1 MKRVFLMG
9 AGKSTSS
16 LIKYFVENAEK
27 ENWNLQI
34 ADISVKHLEKIIKGN
49 QRIQAINFDVN
60 NQDERQNEISK
71 ADIVVSM
78 LPPPMHPIIAKD
90 CLKLKKHLV
99 TASYVS
105 DEMKALDDDAKKAGL
120 IFLNEIGLDP
130 GIDHMSAMK
139 LVNEAKDNNYKVEG
153 LESFTGGLLSPECEK
168 NNPWKYKFTWNPKN
182 VITAGQGSPVKFI
195 QQGNYKYIPYHKLFR
210 RTEFI
215 DIEGL
220 EFVGYANR
228 DSLKY
233 LELYGLENIK
243 TFYRG
248 TLRRPGFCRAWD
260 IFVQLGLTD
269 NSFIIEDSENM
280 TYREFLNLFLAYS
293 YHDSVEMKLQHYL
306 HIDQDSDLMKNL
318 EWLDLFK
325 DIKIGLKKASP
336 AQILLHILEQK
347 WTLED
352 DDKDMIVMWHKL
364 DYIKNGKL
372 NQLQSSMFV
381 YGEDKTYT
389 AMAKTVGLPV
399 AIGTKLILNGTIKN
413 RGVHIPILKE
423 IYEPVLNELKEY
435 GITFKERYFDNNNLL
450 DTAI

>member
-1 MKRVFLMG
+1 MKRVFLIG
-9 AGKSTSS
+9 AGKSASS
-16 LIKYFVENAEK
+16 LIRYFVENAEK
-27 ENWNLQI
+27 ENWNI
-34 ADISVKHLEKIIKGN
+34 TIGDISINHLENIIKKSN
-49 QRIQAINFDVN
+49 RITPIIFNID
-60 NQDERQNEISK
+60 DEEQRQNEISK
-71 ADIVVSM
+71 ADIVISM
-78 LPPPMHPIIAKD
+78 LPQPMHPIVAKD

-105 DEMKALDDDAKKAGL
+105 DEMKALEEDVKKAGL

-139 LVNEAKDNNYKVEG
+139 LINEIKDNNYELEG
-153 LESFTGGLLSPECEK
+153 FESFTGGLLSPECEK
-168 NNPWKYKFTWNPKN
+168 DNPWKYKFTWNPRN
-182 VITAGQGSPVKFI
+182 VVLAGQGSPVKFI

-215 DIEGL
+215 NIDGL
-220 EFVGYANR
+220 EFLGYANR

-233 LELYGLENIK
+233 LKLYGLENIK

-260 IFVQLGLTD
+260 VFVQLGLTD
-269 NSFIIEDSENM
+269 NTFVIKDSENM

-293 YHDSVEMKLQHYL
+293 HHDSVEMKLQHYL

-325 DIKIGLKKASP
+325 DIKIGIKNATP

-347 WTLED
+347 WTLESD
-352 DDKDMIVMWHKL
+352 DIDMIVMWHKL
-364 DYIKNGKL
+364 DYIKDGKL

-381 YGEDKTYT
+381 YGEDRTYT
-389 AMAKTVGLPV
+389 AMSKTVGLPV
-399 AIGTKLILNGTIKN
+399 AIATKLILNGTIKLT
-413 RGVHIPILKE
+413 GVHIPVIKE

-435 GITFKERYFDNNNLL
+435 GITFKEKYFDHNNILN
-450 DTAI
+450 TAI